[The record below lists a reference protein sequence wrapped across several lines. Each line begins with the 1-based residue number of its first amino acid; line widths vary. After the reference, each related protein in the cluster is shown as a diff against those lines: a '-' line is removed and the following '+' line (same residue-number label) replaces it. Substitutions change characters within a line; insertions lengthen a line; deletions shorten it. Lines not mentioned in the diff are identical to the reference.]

1 MARRAKG
8 RGSREQSPPVHDP
21 QGLPGDLTPAQ
32 ARGQFGAPYVDDQTQ
47 ADAARALWHL
57 GNLEYLVKPYQL
69 PLYHFVRGD
78 DGRALTVRTVKISRQ
93 WGKSFVGLL
102 VCTEKC
108 LTKPGASVKV
118 VAKTASSLK
127 QFLLPNMRRL
137 LWKCPAEL
145 MPVYNSVDHI
155 YTFKNGSTLALGGA
169 ETLRAVDSLRG
180 PAVDLWLI
188 DEASFIPTDE
198 LGTLIKDVALPTTMT
213 TNGRII
219 LQSSP
224 ATRPG
229 HYFTTRCSMAK
240 AKDAHFERSIHD
252 SDATEAQKREWCEEA
267 GGADS
272 DTWRR
277 EYENQDILDASLIL
291 IPEYQRCKT
300 QLAVPVRAPD
310 AHELLLTAADP
321 GFRDG
326 NGLLFGYYDFQ
337 RGKLVIQ
344 AERYVKAVTTA
355 DVAREVAS
363 TERRLWNAGPYNQ
376 DPDYRPRREMYRRV
390 CDTDPQFALDML
402 KLHRLLWQP
411 VRKQSLDAMVNQLRV
426 RISSGGLEID
436 PSCTMLLHQLET
448 GTWHPSRTAFARS
461 EGMHCDL
468 LAALVY
474 LNLDAPA
481 RKNPYPAGATPCI
494 YTHHA
499 TPNSAPPEPI
509 SGFATAINQA
519 MAPAMRTLMG
529 E

>member
-1 MARRAKG
+1 V
-8 RGSREQSPPVHDP
+8 EP
-21 QGLPGDLTPAQ
+21 QGLPGDLTRAQ
-32 ARGQFGAPYVDDQTQ
+32 ARGQFGSDYVDDKTQ
-47 ADAARALWHL
+47 AEAARALWHM
-57 GNLEYLVKPYQL
+57 GNLEYLVKDYQL
-69 PLYHFVRGD
+69 PLYHFMRGD
-78 DGRALTVRTVKISRQ
+78 DGLQLTVRVVKISRQ

-102 VCTEKC
+102 ACTERC
-108 LTKPGASVKV
+108 LQKPGASVKV

-137 LWKCPAEL
+137 LWKCPEEL

-198 LGTLIKDVALPTTMT
+198 LATLIKDVALPTTMT

-229 HYFTTRCSMAK
+229 HYFTTRCNMAK
-240 AKDAHFERSIHD
+240 AKAAYFERSIHD
-252 SDATEAQKREWCEEA
+252 SDATDAQKREWCEEA
-267 GGADS
+267 GGPES

-277 EYENQDILDASLIL
+277 EYENQDILDASTII
-291 IPEYQRCKT
+291 IPEYASCKAKLTAKQR
-300 QLAVPVRAPD
+300 PPD

-337 RGKLVIQ
+337 RGVLVIQ
-344 AERYVKAVTTA
+344 AEKYVKAVTTA
-355 DVAREVAS
+355 DVAREVTA
-363 TERRLWNAGPYNQ
+363 TERRLWNAGADNQ
-376 DPDYRPRREMYRRV
+376 APDPRPRREVYRRV
-390 CDTDPQFALDML
+390 CDVDPQFAFDML
-402 KLHRLLWQP
+402 KLHRILWQP
-411 VRKQSLDAMVNQLRV
+411 VRKQALEAMVNQLRI
-426 RISSGGLEID
+426 RISTGGLEVD
-436 PSCTMLLHQLET
+436 PSCVLLLHQLDT
-448 GTWHPSRTAFARS
+448 GTWHPSRQAFARS

-474 LNLDAPA
+474 LNLEAPA
-481 RKNPYPAGATPCI
+481 RKNPYPQGSGPSV
-494 YTHHA
+494 YTHQ
-499 TPNSAPPEPI
+499 SAPSSAVAPTPLTGI
-509 SGFATAINQA
+509 AQVMTRA
-519 MAPAMRTLMG
+519 MAPAMRQLLG